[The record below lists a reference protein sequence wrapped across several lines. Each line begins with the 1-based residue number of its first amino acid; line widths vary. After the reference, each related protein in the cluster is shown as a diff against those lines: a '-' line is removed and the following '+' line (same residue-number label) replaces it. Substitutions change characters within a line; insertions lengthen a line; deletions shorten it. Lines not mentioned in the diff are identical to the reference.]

1 MNIEIKKKV
10 NTIGKVGRIITII
23 LKVLAI
29 AGIVCLC
36 LGAVLTRII
45 PEDAITVDMEGTAQ
59 IKISEK
65 IFKGKIPIISED
77 GLEGGSF
84 TIGGEKYE
92 TVSVEQTDDGV
103 TVNMQAN
110 DVKLDVRAVALRSC
124 LIGLVYMAAVLVMLC
139 FLKKLMGELETCDTP
154 FAPGVIKRM
163 TNYAWSLIPMAVL
176 SGFSGTE
183 WILLSARSGRIS
195 YSVNLHLVLIILVI
209 LALVQVFKYG
219 AQLQQ
224 QADETL

>member
-1 MNIEIKKKV
+1 MNTEIKKKV

-29 AGIVCLC
+29 ALIVCLC
-36 LGAVLTRII
+36 LGAVFSRII
-45 PEDAITVDMEGTAQ
+45 PEDAITVDMEGKAQ

-65 IFKGKIPIISED
+65 IFKGKLPIISED
-77 GLEGGSF
+77 GLENGSF

-103 TVNMQAN
+103 TVDMQAN
-110 DVKLDVRAVALRSC
+110 GITMDVRGTVMRSC
-124 LIGLVYMAAVLVMLC
+124 LIGLIYTAAMLVMLC
-139 FLKKLMGELETCDTP
+139 FLKKLMSELENCDTP

-183 WILLSARSGRIS
+183 WILMSARSGQIN
-195 YSVNLHLVLIILVI
+195 YTVNLHLVLIILVI